1 VGTLVTD
8 ARVASKGPEPDVSLE
23 LSVVMPCLDE
33 ARTLPS
39 CIRKA
44 RAFLEQHGV
53 AGEVIVADNGST
65 DGSQAIAESLGAR
78 VVPVAR
84 RGYGAALRAGFE
96 AARGR
101 YVVMGDSDDSYDFA
115 ALAPFLERLRAG
127 DELVVGNRFR
137 GGIAPGAMPFLHR
150 HLGNPVLSLLA
161 RLFFGVPVGDVYC
174 GLRGLAREA
183 FLRLDQQSTGMEF
196 ALEMVVKARLLGM
209 RISEVPTTLSPDGR
223 GRPPHLRTWS
233 DGRRS
238 LLLYL
243 ASMPRGLFLYPGL
256 VLLLVGLVL
265 GTTLVVRPV
274 TIGTVHL
281 DVHTLLY
288 CAAAVLL
295 GAQLVAQS
303 VVLRFLM
310 ITARLLPPD
319 PPFMRRLGLVRIE
332 YGVGTGAALVAAGLA
347 GLVYLVGLWR
357 ARSFGDLD
365 PFFAMRVAIPSALGI
380 TLGLQVAFAA
390 LFLSLVKWQV
400 RSRKGSS

>member
-1 VGTLVTD
+1 VREASATRREGD
-8 ARVASKGPEPDVSLE
+8 ATGPRGAELE
-23 LSVVMPCLDE
+23 LSIVMPCLNE

-39 CIRKA
+39 CIGKA
-44 RAFLEQHGV
+44 RAFLERAGV
-53 AGEVIVADNGST
+53 AGEVVVADNGST
-65 DGSQAIAESLGAR
+65 DGSQEVASGLGAR

-115 ALAPFLERLRAG
+115 ALAPFLERLRRG
-127 DELVVGNRFR
+127 DDLVVGNRFR
-137 GGIAPGAMPFLHR
+137 GGIAPGAMPFVHR
-150 HLGNPVLSLLA
+150 RLGNPVLSLFA

-174 GLRGLAREA
+174 GLRGLSRDA

-196 ALEMVVKARLLGM
+196 ALEMAVKAKLLGM

-223 GRPPHLRTWS
+223 GRPPHLRTWR

-256 VLLLVGLVL
+256 ALLLAGLAL
-265 GTTLVVRPV
+265 GTVLAARPV
-274 TIGTVHL
+274 TIGTVHF

-288 CAAAVLL
+288 CAVAVLL
-295 GAQLVAQS
+295 GAQLVAHS

-310 ITARLLPPD
+310 VTARLLPPD
-319 PPFMRRLGLVRIE
+319 PRFMSFLARLRIE
-332 YGVGTGAALVAAGLA
+332 YGLLAGAALVAGGL
-347 GLVYLVGLWR
+347 GGVVYLLGIWR

-365 PFFAMRVAIPSALGI
+365 PFSAMRVAIPSAAAI
-380 TLGLQVAFAA
+380 ALGLQVSFAA
-390 LFLSLVKWQV
+390 LFVSLVKWQV
-400 RSRKGSS
+400 RSRAAG

>member
-1 VGTLVTD
+1 VD
-8 ARVASKGPEPDVSLE
+8 IE

-39 CIRKA
+39 CIGKA
-44 RAFLEQHGV
+44 RGFLENAGV

-65 DGSQAIAESLGAR
+65 DGSQAIAEKLGAR

-101 YVVMGDSDDSYDFA
+101 YVVMGDSDDSYDFS
-115 ALAPFLERLRAG
+115 ALAPFLDRLRAG
-127 DELVVGNRFR
+127 DDLVVGNRFR

-150 HLGNPVLSLLA
+150 HLGNPVLSAIA
-161 RLFFGVPVGDVYC
+161 RLFFGVPVGDAYC
-174 GLRGLAREA
+174 GLRGLSRDA

-196 ALEMVVKARLLGM
+196 ALEMLVKATLLRM

-223 GRPPHLRTWS
+223 GRPAHLRSWR

-243 ASMPRGLFLYPGL
+243 ASMPRGLFLYPGIA
-256 VLLLVGLVL
+256 LLVIGGVL
-265 GTTLVVRPV
+265 GAVLVVRPLA
-274 TIGTVHL
+274 IGTVHL
-281 DVHTLLY
+281 DVHTLLC
-288 CAAAVLL
+288 CAGAVLL
-295 GAQLVAQS
+295 GAQLMTYS

-310 ITARLLPPD
+310 VTARLLPPD
-319 PPFMRRLGLVRIE
+319 PPFMRRLSRLKIEHGLAA
-332 YGVGTGAALVAAGLA
+332 GTALVGAGLA
-347 GLVYLVGLWR
+347 GVVYLVGIWR
-357 ARSFGDLD
+357 ARSFGGLD
-365 PFFAMRVAIPSALGI
+365 PFSAMRVAIPSVTAI

-390 LFLSLVKWQV
+390 LFLSLVKWQM
-400 RSRKGSS
+400 RSRKAS